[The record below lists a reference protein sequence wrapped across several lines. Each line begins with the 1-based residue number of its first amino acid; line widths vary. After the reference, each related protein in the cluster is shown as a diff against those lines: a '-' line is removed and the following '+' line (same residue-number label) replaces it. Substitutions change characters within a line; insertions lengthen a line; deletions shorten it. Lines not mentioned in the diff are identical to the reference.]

1 MVSENALEVERLGND
16 AVLGGG
22 VKVTVTVK
30 VKVPLVVGVPLRVPV
45 VEFRLRPGG
54 ATRIDHA

>member
-45 VEFRLRPGG
+45 LEFRLRPDG
-54 ATRIDHA
+54 ATLIDHA